1 MPTATRA
8 RERDIVGWARVAPRG
23 ARSALARAGGVA
35 WHDAREN
42 VVACAGGRGA
52 RDAAAVTIGATTRDD
67 ARTNERTHA
76 RTNARTRIGTDAARA
91 TRRTDRDV
99 GREDADDERRRADGE
114 RRRGVRARRWNVGT
128 NAREEKGDDV
138 RVRWRG

>member
-52 RDAAAVTIGATTRDD
+52 RDAASVTIGATTRD
-67 ARTNERTHA
+67 ATRTNERTTTNE
-76 RTNARTRIGTDAARA
+76 RTHERANA
-91 TRRTDRDV
+91 DRD
-99 GREDADDERRRADGE
+99 
-114 RRRGVRARRWNVGT
+114 
-128 NAREEKGDDV
+128 
-138 RVRWRG
+138 

>member
-52 RDAAAVTIGATTRDD
+52 RDAASVTIGATTRDD
-67 ARTNERTHA
+67 RANERTNERTNDE
-76 RTNARTRIGTDAARA
+76 RTNA
-91 TRRTDRDV
+91 DRD
-99 GREDADDERRRADGE
+99 
-114 RRRGVRARRWNVGT
+114 
-128 NAREEKGDDV
+128 
-138 RVRWRG
+138 

>member
-52 RDAAAVTIGATTRDD
+52 RDAASVTIGATTRDD
-67 ARTNERTHA
+67 PRTNERTNE
-76 RTNARTRIGTDAARA
+76 RTNA
-91 TRRTDRDV
+91 DRD
-99 GREDADDERRRADGE
+99 
-114 RRRGVRARRWNVGT
+114 
-128 NAREEKGDDV
+128 
-138 RVRWRG
+138 

>member
-52 RDAAAVTIGATTRDD
+52 RDAASVTIGATTRDD
-67 ARTNERTHA
+67 ANERTNERTNA
-76 RTNARTRIGTDAARA
+76 RTNA
-91 TRRTDRDV
+91 DRD
-99 GREDADDERRRADGE
+99 
-114 RRRGVRARRWNVGT
+114 
-128 NAREEKGDDV
+128 
-138 RVRWRG
+138 

>member
-67 ARTNERTHA
+67 ARTNERTNE
-76 RTNARTRIGTDAARA
+76 RTNA
-91 TRRTDRDV
+91 DRD
-99 GREDADDERRRADGE
+99 
-114 RRRGVRARRWNVGT
+114 
-128 NAREEKGDDV
+128 
-138 RVRWRG
+138 